1 MLIFV
6 KIISI
11 KNHTIALLHTYNNH
25 SLMKKILLSLFLF
38 TSISFYSQV
47 ANLTNCADNKIFNLT
62 QNYALLIGN
71 LNPNQT
77 TVTYHLTAADALSG
91 ANTISNPTNFTFT
104 ATPSNA
110 VTSQTIYAR
119 INNLGNSSTN
129 YFNIIVST
137 SLIPTTI
144 IKPINCINNGTV
156 TVTASGGTAP
166 YTYSKNGSVFTPNNV
181 FINLLPGTYAFDV
194 KDAIGCVN
202 TSSIVTIIVQP
213 IPLAIIA
220 TKIDVN
226 CYGNADGSVTVFTTG
241 GSVPYRYSLNN
252 GPLQNGSIFT
262 GLPAGTYVITVTD
275 SNNCMA
281 TSTTTVTGPS
291 PLTVTTLSNNQS
303 VTATASGGISPY
315 SYSIDNGRVFQAI
328 GTFNNLAPGN
338 YLVSARDNNG
348 CMTQNAIVVNTPT
361 PLINGQTKLTIEFKA
376 GQTLA
381 DLVIEGQ
388 NIKWYL
394 NQNPLA
400 GKTNKTSQVP
410 LPLTTVIVDGT
421 TYYASQTINGIESV
435 ERLAVT
441 VKSNTS
447 GTNDLVFKNFNFYPN
462 PVKNVIL
469 ISNDSVIDEVTFISI
484 KGETILTQKP
494 NSLSAEIDLSN
505 FSSGVYFLKVKSSE
519 VKKTVK
525 IIKK

>member
-1 MLIFV
+1 
-6 KIISI
+6 
-11 KNHTIALLHTYNNH
+11 
-25 SLMKKILLSLFLF
+25 MKKILLSLFLF

-62 QNYALLIGN
+62 QNYSLLIGN

-77 TVTYHLTAADALSG
+77 TVTYHLTAADASSG
-91 ANTISNPTNFTFT
+91 TNTISNPTSFTIT
-104 ATPSNA
+104 ASPSNG

-119 INNLGNSSTN
+119 INNLGYSTTN

-137 SLIPTTI
+137 ALIPTAI
-144 IKPINCINNGTV
+144 IKQIDCINNGTV
-156 TVTASGGTAP
+156 TVTATGGTAP
-166 YTYSKNGSVFTPNNV
+166 YTYSKNGSAFTPNNI
-181 FINLLPGTYAFDV
+181 FDNLGPGTYAFNV
-194 KDAIGCVN
+194 KDASGCLN
-202 TSSIVTIIVQP
+202 ILSIVTTIVQP
-213 IPLAIIA
+213 TPLFITA

-226 CYGNADGSVTVFTTG
+226 CYGNADGSMTVFTTG
-241 GSVPYRYSLNN
+241 GSVPYRYSLNG

-262 GLPAGTYVITVTD
+262 GLPAGTYVVTVTD

-291 PLTVTTLSNNQS
+291 LLTATTVSNNQS
-303 VTATASGGISPY
+303 VTATGSGGTPPY
-315 SYSIDNGRVFQAI
+315 LYSVDNGRTFTANA
-328 GTFNNLAPGN
+328 TFNNLAPGN
-338 YLVSARDNNG
+338 YLVSTRDYNG
-348 CMTQNAIVVNTPT
+348 CITQNAIVVNTPS

-400 GKTNKTSQVP
+400 GKTNKTSEVP
-410 LPLTTVIVDGT
+410 LLLTTVIVDGT
-421 TYYASQTINGIESV
+421 TYYASQTINGIESI

-441 VKSNTS
+441 LKS
-447 GTNDLVFKNFNFYPN
+447 GTLGIDELAFKNFSYYPN
-462 PVKNVIL
+462 PVKNVIT
-469 ISNDSVIDEVTFISI
+469 ISNDSVIDEVTFISV
-484 KGETILTQKP
+484 KGETLLTKKL
-494 NSLSAEIDLSN
+494 NSLSAEIDISNLST
-505 FSSGVYFLKVKSSE
+505 GVYFLKVKSGE

-525 IIKK
+525 IIKN